1 MSDEEDEKPEPAES
15 HERKFIYPPDFMD
28 PGLPSGVMSPSQFD
42 TYRKCPRRYE
52 FRHIHKLISPP
63 GIAMIKGTAVHK
75 GAEVTH
81 RQTLATG
88 TPMGLVEATQ
98 AVSDSFD
105 HETPNIEDWGE
116 EKPGLIKDK
125 ALKAFTVYYRE
136 AVPNIHPV
144 KVEHTFAKKIGTV
157 PFRGVIDLVD
167 SVKEEAFVEGVQPMV
182 EVVSDLK
189 VTGMRW
195 PEQRVRQSA
204 QLTFYAYVEETFRV
218 RYDFIL
224 EQKSG
229 IKYDMN
235 RSVRTAHDFKLLIED
250 VEEVADLIKKDIF
263 PRCDPTG
270 WNCTPKF
277 CGYYD
282 RCRGPK

>member
-1 MSDEEDEKPEPAES
+1 MSTEEEEKPSE
-15 HERKFIYPPDFMD
+15 HERQFHYPPDFMD
-28 PGLPSGVMSPSQFD
+28 PDLPTGVMSPSQFD
-42 TYRKCPRRYE
+42 TYRKCPKRYE
-52 FRHIHKLISPP
+52 YRHVHKIISPP
-63 GIAMIKGTAVHK
+63 GVAMIKGTAVHR

-81 RQTLATG
+81 KKTIETG

-105 HETPNIEDWGE
+105 QKKSDIENWEDE
-116 EKPGLIKDK
+116 NPDLIKDK

-136 AVPNIHPV
+136 AVPLITPV
-144 KVEHTFAKKIGTV
+144 KVEHTFAAKIGTV

-167 SVKEEAFVEGVQPMV
+167 QVKEDAFVDGVQPTV

-189 VTGMRW
+189 VTGTRW

-204 QLTFYAYVEETFRV
+204 QLTFYAYVEKTFRV

-229 IKYDMN
+229 IKYDKN
-235 RSVRTAHDFKLLIED
+235 KSVRTAHDFKLLVED
-250 VEEVADLIKKDIF
+250 VEETADMIKKGIF
-263 PRCDPTG
+263 PRCDGTN
-270 WNCTPKF
+270 WWCTPKF
-277 CGYYD
+277 CGYYE

>member
-1 MSDEEDEKPEPAES
+1 MSDEDEKPEPSE
-15 HERKFIYPPDFMD
+15 HEARFVYPPDFMD
-28 PGLPSGVMSPSQFD
+28 PELPSGVMSPSQFD
-42 TYRKCPRRYE
+42 TYKKCPKRYE
-52 FRHIHKLISPP
+52 YRQVLKIISPP
-63 GIAMIKGTAVHK
+63 GIAMIKGTAVHR

-81 RQTLATG
+81 KNTIATG
-88 TPMGLVEATQ
+88 NLMGLVEATQ

-105 HETPNIEDWGE
+105 QKKVDIENWEDE
-116 EKPGLIKDK
+116 NPDHIKDK

-136 AVPNIHPV
+136 AVPHIKPL

-167 SVKEEAFVEGVQPMV
+167 SVKEEAFVDGVQPMV

-204 QLTFYAYVEETFRV
+204 QLTFYAYVENTFRV

-229 IKYDMN
+229 IKYDKN
-235 RSVRTAHDFKLLIED
+235 RSVRTAHDFKMLIED
-250 VEEVADLIKKDIF
+250 VEATDDMIKKGFF
-263 PRCDPTG
+263 PRCDGTN
-270 WNCTPKF
+270 WWCTPKF
-277 CGYYD
+277 CGYYE
-282 RCRGPK
+282 RCKGPK